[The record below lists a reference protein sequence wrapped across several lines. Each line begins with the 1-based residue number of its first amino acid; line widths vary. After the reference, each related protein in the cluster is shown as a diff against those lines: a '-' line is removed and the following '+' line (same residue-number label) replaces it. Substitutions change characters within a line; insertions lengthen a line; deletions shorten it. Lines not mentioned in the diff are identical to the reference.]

1 MTYANSLE
9 GGHSSRCTRLSTLA
23 HSRTNQSSGSIAL
36 PSLVVPQDG
45 TKLASGGADNAG
57 RLFDVTTGQPTQFA
71 RHEGPI
77 KGLRWIDGPNIVAT
91 GSWDKTLKVIAE
103 QQSKWMVLQMTEH
116 P

>member
-1 MTYANSLE
+1 MNTLLF
-9 GGHSSRCTRLSTLA
+9 RLSLPPLFL
-23 HSRTNQSSGSIAL
+23 S
-36 PSLVVPQDG
+36 PSLLPLILLQDG

-91 GSWDKTLKVIAE
+91 GSWDKTLKVIAG
-103 QQSKWMVLQMTEH
+103 QPKKVKTSSDWTSMI
-116 P
+116 